1 MEWKNGTI
9 TRLAIKSNL
18 GGNFRIRSYSPLKV
32 EGDAALAQANGE
44 NSNPFYQVPL
54 IKNPV
59 ISAKAKL
66 EMVKLKGTF
75 LYDIETKAGKEY
87 AFTGL

>member
-1 MEWKNGTI
+1 MK
-9 TRLAIKSNL
+9 K
-18 GGNFRIRSYSPLKV
+18 
-32 EGDAALAQANGE
+32 
-44 NSNPFYQVPL
+44 
-54 IKNPV
+54 PV

-66 EMVKLKGTF
+66 EMVKFKGTF